1 LIGRDNPPSGDRNEE
16 EILNAQYDVLL
27 AMFCNEWT
35 WVSLKRVQIEGV
47 KKEQIKALWALEER
61 EKRTCGP
68 AKPDQNQFVFRI
80 ILTARGL

>member
-1 LIGRDNPPSGDRNEE
+1 
-16 EILNAQYDVLL
+16 
-27 AMFCNEWT
+27 MFCNEWT

-61 EKRTCGP
+61 EKRTSVLP
-68 AKPDQNQFVFRI
+68 KPDQFVFRI